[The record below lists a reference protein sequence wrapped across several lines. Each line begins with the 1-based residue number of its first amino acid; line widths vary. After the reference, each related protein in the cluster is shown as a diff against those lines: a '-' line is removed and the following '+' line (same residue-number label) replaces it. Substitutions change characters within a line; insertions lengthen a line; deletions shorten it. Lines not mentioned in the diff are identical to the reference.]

1 MYFQILKLE
10 KTTRLND
17 YYSVKEL
24 FLAIHTYFIEPHRRA
39 HWHTSVNDGID
50 FDWDVDGENA
60 QEEFAS
66 INFIS
71 PARSRSPPLSH
82 FASATPFVHSLASLI
97 SQTSRRKRQPSVWG
111 MNNLP
116 EVLNSSLRR
125 SADSLQWMD
134 GEWWRC
140 DAEARC
146 RQREREGESERNMVW
161 RKMSRERM
169 HRQGDE
175 FGVSSAHRAVII
187 SRQWMEKKNVSAIH

>member
-1 MYFQILKLE
+1 MYFQVLKLE
-10 KTTRLND
+10 KNYKTEWLLLGEGAVSCDPYIFHRAAPTSPLAYKCQWRNWFWLGCWWRECTR
-17 YYSVKEL
+17 
-24 FLAIHTYFIEPHRRA
+24 
-39 HWHTSVNDGID
+39 GIR
-50 FDWDVDGENA
+50 VDK
-60 QEEFAS
+60 FHL
-66 INFIS
+66 
-71 PARSRSPPLSH
+71 ARSFAL
-82 FASATPFVHSLASLI
+82 ASAFTLRQRHAVRTLSLASLI
-97 SQTSRRKRQPSVWG
+97 SQTSRRKRQPSVRG

-134 GEWWRC
+134 GERWRC

-146 RQREREGESERNMVW
+146 RQREKERNMVW